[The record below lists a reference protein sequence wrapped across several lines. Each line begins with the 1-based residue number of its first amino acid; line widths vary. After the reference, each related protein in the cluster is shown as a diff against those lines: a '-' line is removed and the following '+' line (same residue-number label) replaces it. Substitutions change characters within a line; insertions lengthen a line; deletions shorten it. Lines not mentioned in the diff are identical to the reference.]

1 MAMLRA
7 KWLAMGVPVG
17 FWWGWKKSNV
27 WEVEKMVESVL
38 PGAVARHVVDLLP
51 KGTADT
57 RQKVRLQESIREN
70 GRRQE
75 ETIRKLEEAMRRQ
88 DENAARQKETIRLL
102 QAVLA
107 QKQQDSLPTT
117 TAPQKEETIGR
128 KLEETIR
135 MAGEEA
141 LRRMELESA
150 ARQEQLIRQVQAML
164 AQKQDSPTT
173 TTTPA
178 SPPML

>member
-88 DENAARQKETIRLL
+88 DETIRLL
-102 QAVLA
+102 QVVLA
-107 QKQQDSLPTT
+107 QKQQDSPPTT

-135 MAGEEA
+135 TAGEEA
-141 LRRMELESA
+141 LRRMELEST
-150 ARQEQLIRQVQAML
+150 ARQEQLIRQMQAML

-173 TTTPA
+173 TTPA

>member
-1 MAMLRA
+1 MLRA

-107 QKQQDSLPTT
+107 QKQQDSPTT
-117 TAPQKEETIGR
+117 TTAQKEQTTIR

-135 MAGEEA
+135 TAGEEA
-141 LRRMELESA
+141 LRRMELENA

-173 TTTPA
+173 TTPA